1 MEGFRGEKRR
11 EKSSL
16 DTINEKND
24 KKMEDETKCRKI
36 KQSFIFSTLVTI
48 RMEQMPVESVFGDR

>member
-1 MEGFRGEKRR
+1 MESFRGEKRK

-16 DTINEKND
+16 DTINKKND

-36 KQSFIFSTLVTI
+36 KQSFIFSTLVAI